1 MDIEASEIDVIP
13 SDREN
18 MRTFIPKS
26 WVNLATA
33 SIILLVILNIFITR
47 RNNKIIEENKLLQ
60 QQTEQIKVTVSQ
72 FAIIIIHNLDLG
84 LRGYALFGQDKYLF
98 PMKFALR
105 DKDSLFYSVHRSEE
119 HTSELQSHLNLVC
132 RL

>member
-1 MDIEASEIDVIP
+1 MT
-13 SDREN
+13 
-18 MRTFIPKS
+18 TFIPKS

-84 LRGYALFGQDKYLF
+84 LRGYALFGKDKYLF

-105 DKDSLFYSVHRSEE
+105 DKDSLFYSVRRLLDEQKFPVEE
-119 HTSELQSHLNLVC
+119 
-132 RL
+132 